1 MVRKTRR
8 LAKKAE
14 PTGSASASAALTI
27 PQLRKSFE
35 HIEKFVQKK
44 VLHMSEKEGLKAF
57 CKEWKKTFGTISEES
72 AKDYLQY
79 MRSHNKTQKGGA
91 VTVLSPAGL
100 GYEMSQPSGLG
111 VANPSYPAYLS
122 GGFLP
127 PPMDSVAAT
136 CGKPSA
142 FLPPAADTGSN
153 AWVPMKGGG
162 RSRSRRISKKHK
174 SQQQQNKQAQR
185 GGSLGTVLSEF
196 LTRPFGM
203 GSPPTMLQ
211 DVGHRL
217 SGQAGLASPRP
228 EINTISFT
236 QPPTVFNASIGAV
249 PRLA

>member
-1 MVRKTRR
+1 MVRKTRK
-8 LAKKAE
+8 LSKKTEAIAA
-14 PTGSASASAALTI
+14 SASAAALTI

-35 HIEKFVQKK
+35 HIEKFVKAK

-57 CKEWKKTFGTISEES
+57 CKEWKKTFGEISEES
-72 AKDYLQY
+72 AKDYLEY

-100 GYEMSQPSGLG
+100 GYEMSQPSGPG
-111 VANPSYPAYLS
+111 VSYPAYLS

-136 CGKPSA
+136 CGKPNA

-153 AWVPMKGGG
+153 AWTPMKGGG
-162 RSRSRRISKKHK
+162 RRARGVSKKQKHK
-174 SQQQQNKQAQR
+174 SQQQKQAQR
-185 GGSLGTVLSEF
+185 GGSLATAFSEF
-196 LTRPFGM
+196 ITRPFGM

-211 DVGHRL
+211 DAGHRL
-217 SGQAGLASPRP
+217 SGQTGLASPRP
-228 EINTISFT
+228 EINTHSFT

-249 PRLA
+249 PRLM

>member
-1 MVRKTRR
+1 MVRKTRK
-8 LAKKAE
+8 LSKKVYA
-14 PTGSASASAALTI
+14 SASASASATLTI

-35 HIEKFVQKK
+35 HIEKFVKTK

-57 CKEWKKTFGTISEES
+57 CKEWKKTFGEISEES

-79 MRSHNKTQKGGA
+79 MRSHNTQKGGA
-91 VTVLSPAGL
+91 VTVLSPAIL
-100 GYEMSQPSGLG
+100 GYEMSQPSGPN

-136 CGKPSA
+136 CGKPNA

-153 AWVPMKGGG
+153 DWVPMKGGG
-162 RSRSRRISKKHK
+162 RRRPRVSKK
-174 SQQQQNKQAQR
+174 QNKQKQKQR
-185 GGSLGTVLSEF
+185 GGSLGTAFSEF
-196 LTRPFGM
+196 LSRPFGM
-203 GSPPTMLQ
+203 GSPSSMLQ
-211 DVGHRL
+211 DAGHRL
-217 SGQAGLASPRP
+217 SGQTGLASPRP
-228 EINTISFT
+228 EINTLSFT

>member
-1 MVRKTRR
+1 MVRKTRK
-8 LAKKAE
+8 LSKKTE
-14 PTGSASASAALTI
+14 PTSAALTI

-35 HIEKFVQKK
+35 HIEKFVKTK

-57 CKEWKKTFGTISEES
+57 CKEWKKTFGEISEES
-72 AKDYLQY
+72 AKDYLEY

-111 VANPSYPAYLS
+111 VAQHSYPAYLS

-136 CGKPSA
+136 CGKPNA

-153 AWVPMKGGG
+153 EWVPMKGGG
-162 RSRSRRISKKHK
+162 RRAARVSKKHK
-174 SQQQQNKQAQR
+174 HKSEHQQKHKQEQK
-185 GGSLGTVLSEF
+185 GGSLGTALSEF
-196 LTRPFGM
+196 IARPFGM

-217 SGQAGLASPRP
+217 SGQTGLASPRP
-228 EINTISFT
+228 EINTLSFT

>member
-8 LAKKAE
+8 LSKKVE
-14 PTGSASASAALTI
+14 ASASAALTI

-35 HIEKFVQKK
+35 HIENFVQKK

-72 AKDYLQY
+72 AKDYLDY
-79 MRSHNKTQKGGA
+79 MRSQQKKHTQKGGA
-91 VTVLSPAGL
+91 VTVLSPAAV

-111 VANPSYPAYLS
+111 VAQPSYPAYIN

-136 CGKPSA
+136 CGKASA

-153 AWVPMKGGG
+153 EWVPMKGGG
-162 RSRSRRISKKHK
+162 RRSRRISKKK
-174 SQQQQNKQAQR
+174 NKQAQR
-185 GGSLGTVLSEF
+185 GGSLGTALSEF

-217 SGQAGLASPRP
+217 SGQPGLASPRP
-228 EINTISFT
+228 EINTLSFT
-236 QPPTVFNASIGAV
+236 HPPTVFNASIGAV
-249 PRLA
+249 QKTT

>member
-1 MVRKTRR
+1 MIIESTIRMVRKTRK
-8 LAKKAE
+8 LSKKVE
-14 PTGSASASAALTI
+14 PSAALTI

-35 HIEKFVQKK
+35 HIEKFVKTK

-100 GYEMSQPSGLG
+100 GYEMSQPSGPG
-111 VANPSYPAYLS
+111 VSYPAYLS

-136 CGKPSA
+136 CGKPDA

-162 RSRSRRISKKHK
+162 RSRRVSKKQKKHK
-174 SQQQQNKQAQR
+174 SQQH
-185 GGSLGTVLSEF
+185 GGSLGTAFSEF
-196 LTRPFGM
+196 LARPFGM
-203 GSPPTMLQ
+203 GSPSTMLQ
-211 DVGHRL
+211 DAGHRL
-217 SGQAGLASPRP
+217 SGQTGLASPRP
-228 EINTISFT
+228 EINTPSFT

>member
-1 MVRKTRR
+1 MVRKTRK
-8 LAKKAE
+8 LSKSVAVAE
-14 PTGSASASAALTI
+14 GALTI

-79 MRSHNKTQKGGA
+79 MRSQQKTQKGGA

-111 VANPSYPAYLS
+111 VASPSYPAYLS

-142 FLPPAADTGSN
+142 FLPPASDTGSN
-153 AWVPMKGGG
+153 VWTPMKGG
-162 RSRSRRISKKHK
+162 RRRAPRISKKQK
-174 SQQQQNKQAQR
+174 KKEQQK
-185 GGSLGTVLSEF
+185 GGSLGTALSEF

-217 SGQAGLASPRP
+217 SGQTGLASPRP
-228 EINTISFT
+228 EINTPSFT
-236 QPPTVFNASIGAV
+236 HPPTVFNASIGAV

>member
-1 MVRKTRR
+1 MVRKTRK
-8 LAKKAE
+8 LSKKVE
-14 PTGSASASAALTI
+14 SSAALTI

-100 GYEMSQPSGLG
+100 GYEMSQPSGPG
-111 VANPSYPAYLS
+111 VTNPSYPAYLS

-136 CGKPSA
+136 CGKPNA

-162 RSRSRRISKKHK
+162 RRGPRKSKK
-174 SQQQQNKQAQR
+174 QKQKQKQS
-185 GGSLGTVLSEF
+185 GGSLGTALSEF
-196 LTRPFGM
+196 ITRPFGM
-203 GSPPTMLQ
+203 GSPSTMLQ
-211 DVGHRL
+211 DAGHRL
-217 SGQAGLASPRP
+217 SGQTGLASPRP
-228 EINTISFT
+228 EINTLSFT

>member
-1 MVRKTRR
+1 MVRKTRK
-8 LAKKAE
+8 LSKKAE
-14 PTGSASASAALTI
+14 PSAALTI

-35 HIEKFVQKK
+35 HIEKFVKTK

-57 CKEWKKTFGTISEES
+57 CKEWKKTFGEISEES
-72 AKDYLQY
+72 AKDYLEY
-79 MRSHNKTQKGGA
+79 MRSQNKTQKGGA

-100 GYEMSQPSGLG
+100 GYEMSQPSGPG
-111 VANPSYPAYLS
+111 VAPPSYPAYLS

-136 CGKPSA
+136 CGKPNA

-153 AWVPMKGGG
+153 AWTPMKGGG
-162 RSRSRRISKKHK
+162 RRVARVSKKHK
-174 SQQQQNKQAQR
+174 HKQEQKHAQR
-185 GGSLGTVLSEF
+185 GGSLGTAFSEF
-196 LTRPFGM
+196 LARPFGM

-211 DVGHRL
+211 DAGHRL
-217 SGQAGLASPRP
+217 SGQTGLASPRP
-228 EINTISFT
+228 EINTLSFT

>member
-1 MVRKTRR
+1 MVRKTRK
-8 LAKKAE
+8 LSKKTE
-14 PTGSASASAALTI
+14 PSAALTI

-35 HIEKFVQKK
+35 HIEKFVKTK

-57 CKEWKKTFGTISEES
+57 CKEWKKTFGEISEES
-72 AKDYLQY
+72 AKDYLEY
-79 MRSHNKTQKGGA
+79 MRSQNKTQKGGA

-100 GYEMSQPSGLG
+100 GYEMSQPSDPK
-111 VANPSYPAYLS
+111 PSYPAYLS

-136 CGKPSA
+136 CGKPNA

-153 AWVPMKGGG
+153 AWTPMKGGG
-162 RSRSRRISKKHK
+162 RRVARVSKKHK
-174 SQQQQNKQAQR
+174 HKQEQKHAQR
-185 GGSLGTVLSEF
+185 GGSLGTAFSEF
-196 LTRPFGM
+196 LARPFGM

-211 DVGHRL
+211 DAGHRL
-217 SGQAGLASPRP
+217 SGQTGLASPRP
-228 EINTISFT
+228 EINTLSFT

>member
-1 MVRKTRR
+1 MVRKTRK
-8 LAKKAE
+8 LSKKTE
-14 PTGSASASAALTI
+14 PTSAALTI

-35 HIEKFVQKK
+35 HIEKFVKTK

-57 CKEWKKTFGTISEES
+57 CKEWKKTFGEISEES
-72 AKDYLQY
+72 AKDYLDY
-79 MRSHNKTQKGGA
+79 MRSQNKTQKGGA

-100 GYEMSQPSGLG
+100 GYEMSQPSGP
-111 VANPSYPAYLS
+111 VPSYPAYLS

-136 CGKPSA
+136 CGKPNA

-162 RSRSRRISKKHK
+162 RRARRVSKKQK
-174 SQQQQNKQAQR
+174 KQK
-185 GGSLGTVLSEF
+185 GGSLGTALSEF

-211 DVGHRL
+211 DAGHRL
-217 SGQAGLASPRP
+217 SGQTGLASPRP
-228 EINTISFT
+228 EINTLSFT

>member
-1 MVRKTRR
+1 
-8 LAKKAE
+8 
-14 PTGSASASAALTI
+14 
-27 PQLRKSFE
+27 
-35 HIEKFVQKK
+35 
-44 VLHMSEKEGLKAF
+44 MSEKEGLKAF

-100 GYEMSQPSGLG
+100 GYEMSQPSGPG
-111 VANPSYPAYLS
+111 VSYPAYLS

-162 RSRSRRISKKHK
+162 RSRRVSKKHTSKHK
-174 SQQQQNKQAQR
+174 SQHKQAQR
-185 GGSLGTVLSEF
+185 GGSLGTALSEF

-211 DVGHRL
+211 DLGHKL
-217 SGQAGLASPRP
+217 SGQPGLASPRP
-228 EINTISFT
+228 EINTFSFT

>member
-8 LAKKAE
+8 LSKKAE
-14 PTGSASASAALTI
+14 PAGAASASAALTI

-35 HIEKFVQKK
+35 HIEKFVKTK

-72 AKDYLQY
+72 AKDYLEY
-79 MRSHNKTQKGGA
+79 MRSRHTQKGGA

-100 GYEMSQPSGLG
+100 GYEMSQPSGPQ
-111 VANPSYPAYLS
+111 PSYPAYLN

-162 RSRSRRISKKHK
+162 RRSRRISKK
-174 SQQQQNKQAQR
+174 QNKQAQR
-185 GGSLGTVLSEF
+185 GGSLGTALSEF
-196 LTRPFGM
+196 LARPFGM

-217 SGQAGLASPRP
+217 SGQTGLASPRP
-228 EINTISFT
+228 EINTLSFT

>member
-1 MVRKTRR
+1 MIIESTIRMVRKTRK
-8 LAKKAE
+8 LTKSPAVAE
-14 PTGSASASAALTI
+14 GALTI

-57 CKEWKKTFGTISEES
+57 CKEWKKTFGEISEES
-72 AKDYLQY
+72 AKDYLEY

-100 GYEMSQPSGLG
+100 GYEMSQPSGPG
-111 VANPSYPAYLS
+111 VATPSYPAYLS

-136 CGKPSA
+136 CGKPNA

-153 AWVPMKGGG
+153 DWLPMNGGA
-162 RSRSRRISKKHK
+162 RSRRVSKKK
-174 SQQQQNKQAQR
+174 NKKQKQR
-185 GGSLGTVLSEF
+185 GGSLGTAFSEF
-196 LTRPFGM
+196 LVRPFGM
-203 GSPPTMLQ
+203 GSPSTMLQ

-217 SGQAGLASPRP
+217 SGQTGLASPRP
-228 EINTISFT
+228 EINTLSFT

>member
-1 MVRKTRR
+1 MIIESTIRMVRNTRK
-8 LAKKAE
+8 LSKKVE
-14 PTGSASASAALTI
+14 TTEGALTI

-91 VTVLSPAGL
+91 VTVLSPAAL
-100 GYEMSQPSGLG
+100 GYEMSQPSGPG
-111 VANPSYPAYLS
+111 VSYPAYLS

-136 CGKPSA
+136 CGKPNA
-142 FLPPAADTGSN
+142 FLPPAAGTGSN
-153 AWVPMKGGG
+153 EWVPMKGGG
-162 RSRSRRISKKHK
+162 RLRRVSKKKK
-174 SQQQQNKQAQR
+174 SQQKSQQR
-185 GGSLGTVLSEF
+185 GGSLGTAFSEF
-196 LTRPFGM
+196 LARPFGM
-203 GSPPTMLQ
+203 GSPSTMLQ

-217 SGQAGLASPRP
+217 SGQTGLASPRP
-228 EINTISFT
+228 EINTLSFT

>member
-1 MVRKTRR
+1 MVRKTRK
-8 LAKKAE
+8 LSKKTE
-14 PTGSASASAALTI
+14 PAAAAALTI

-35 HIEKFVQKK
+35 HIEKFVKTK

-57 CKEWKKTFGTISEES
+57 CKEWKKTFGEISEES
-72 AKDYLQY
+72 AKDYLEY
-79 MRSHNKTQKGGA
+79 MRSQNKTQKGGA
-91 VTVLSPAGL
+91 VTVLSPANL
-100 GYEMSQPSGLG
+100 SYEMSQPSGPN
-111 VANPSYPAYLS
+111 ASYPAYLS

-136 CGKPSA
+136 CGKPNA

-153 AWVPMKGGG
+153 EWAPMKGGG
-162 RSRSRRISKKHK
+162 RRARRVSKKHK
-174 SQQQQNKQAQR
+174 KEHKSEHQQKQT
-185 GGSLGTVLSEF
+185 GGSLGTALSEF

-217 SGQAGLASPRP
+217 SGQTGLASPRP
-228 EINTISFT
+228 EINTLSFT

>member
-1 MVRKTRR
+1 MVRKTRKIS
-8 LAKKAE
+8 KKTEA
-14 PTGSASASAALTI
+14 TAASAALTI

-35 HIEKFVQKK
+35 HIEKFVKTK

-57 CKEWKKTFGTISEES
+57 CKEWKKTFGEISEES
-72 AKDYLQY
+72 AKDYLEY

-100 GYEMSQPSGLG
+100 GYEMSQPSGPG
-111 VANPSYPAYLS
+111 VAPLSYPAYLS

-136 CGKPSA
+136 CGKPNA

-153 AWVPMKGGG
+153 AWTPMKGGG
-162 RSRSRRISKKHK
+162 RRAARVSKKHK
-174 SQQQQNKQAQR
+174 HKHKQAQR
-185 GGSLGTVLSEF
+185 GGSLATAFSEF
-196 LTRPFGM
+196 ITRPFGM

-211 DVGHRL
+211 DAGHRL
-217 SGQAGLASPRP
+217 SGQTGLASPRP
-228 EINTISFT
+228 EINTPSFT